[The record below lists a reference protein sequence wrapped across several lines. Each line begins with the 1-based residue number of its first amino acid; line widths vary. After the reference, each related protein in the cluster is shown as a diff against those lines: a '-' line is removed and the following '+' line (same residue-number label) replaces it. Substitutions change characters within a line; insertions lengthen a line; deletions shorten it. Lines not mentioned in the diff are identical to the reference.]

1 VCGCEENTEA
11 AYIEQL
17 IGQTSLNSS
26 EVRIANVNGTK
37 TLVINGTLPNGTTA
51 VKGTVSAAGR
61 GRPVGET
68 LGVWVIAGVVA
79 WGVFFS

>member
-1 VCGCEENTEA
+1 MCGCEENTEA
-11 AYIEQL
+11 TYIEQL
-17 IGQTSLNSS
+17 IGAASLNSS
-26 EVRIANVNGTK
+26 GVRITNVNGTK

-51 VKGTVSAAGR
+51 QGTTSAAGV
-61 GRPVGET
+61 GRSAGET

>member
-1 VCGCEENTEA
+1 MCGCEENTEA

-17 IGQTSLNSS
+17 IGDANRNSS
-26 EVRIANVNGTK
+26 GVRIANVNGTR

-51 VKGTVSAAGR
+51 VKGTASAAR
-61 GRPVGET
+61 MGRPVGET
-68 LGVWVIAGVVA
+68 LGVWVVAGVVA